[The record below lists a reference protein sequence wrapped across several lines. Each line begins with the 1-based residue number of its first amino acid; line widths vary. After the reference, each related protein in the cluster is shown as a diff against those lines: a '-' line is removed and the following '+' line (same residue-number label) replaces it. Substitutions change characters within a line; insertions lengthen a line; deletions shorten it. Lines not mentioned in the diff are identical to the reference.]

1 MVPLTL
7 QAHATAD
14 GPLIAAGGALDYE
27 TAQDFHDL
35 LRTVVLLP
43 GQHLSVNLEGVEFFD
58 SSGVRALL
66 AARNLAISAE
76 AGLVLIATPGH
87 VVRVLDAL
95 GLQEPFGT
103 GSPPPRAS

>member
-14 GPLIAAGGALDYE
+14 GPLIAAAGALDHE

-35 LRTVVLLP
+35 LATLVLLP
-43 GQHLSVNLEGVEFFD
+43 GQRLALDLAGVEFFD

-66 AARNLAISAE
+66 AARSVAIGAD
-76 AGLVLIATPGH
+76 ADLVLMGTPDH

-95 GLQEPFGT
+95 GLHEPFGA